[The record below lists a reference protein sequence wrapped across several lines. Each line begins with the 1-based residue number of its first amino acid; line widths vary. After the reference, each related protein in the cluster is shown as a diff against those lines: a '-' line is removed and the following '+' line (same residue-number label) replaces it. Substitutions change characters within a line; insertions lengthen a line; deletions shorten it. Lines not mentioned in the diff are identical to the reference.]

1 MSKEK
6 ILFIWKQKGKEYK
19 NEVDRE
25 LFKNLMEAI
34 KASFDWDNEVSS
46 KLLSYI
52 PNLECI
58 EIDKDRNQQ
67 RDVPFIVCK
76 MHNNTK
82 EMLEIRNCHEIMW
95 SILNKY
101 TTL

>member
-1 MSKEK
+1 MKEK
-6 ILFIWKQKGKEYK
+6 IIFICKEKNKKSK

-25 LFKNLMEAI
+25 QFKNLMEAV
-34 KASFDWDNEVSS
+34 KASFDWDNEVST
-46 KLLSYI
+46 KILEFI

-58 EIDKDRNQQ
+58 QIDRDRNQQ

-76 MHNNTK
+76 LQGNITEVVEVK
-82 EMLEIRNCHEIMW
+82 RCHEIMW

-101 TTL
+101 ALK

>member
-1 MSKEK
+1 MSKK
-6 ILFIWKQKGKEYK
+6 IGFIWKEKGKKYE

-25 LFKNLMEAI
+25 LFKNLMEAV
-34 KASFDWDNEVSS
+34 KASFDWDNEIST
-46 KLLSYI
+46 KILSYI

-58 EIDKDRNQQ
+58 EIDKDRNEQ

-76 MHNNTK
+76 MQNNTK
-82 EMLEIRNCHEIMW
+82 EMIEIRNCHKIMW

-101 TTL
+101 TT